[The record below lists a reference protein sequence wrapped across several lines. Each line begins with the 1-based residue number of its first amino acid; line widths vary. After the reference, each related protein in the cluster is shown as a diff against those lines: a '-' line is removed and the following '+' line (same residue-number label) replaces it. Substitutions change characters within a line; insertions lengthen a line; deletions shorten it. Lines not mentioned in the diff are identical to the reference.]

1 MALELESVSET
12 EILHLEFVTV
22 RLMTNIAVA
31 PSSLLRSIKML
42 CEAFRDPIQ
51 TERVNSLLSRKFF
64 ERIDQ
69 ALVRQRGQDHP
80 DNRPMKIEK
89 SASAI
94 QLCATNAVAG
104 LIKLSKK
111 IEHALWYPFS
121 QKIYTQYK
129 NHNEII
135 FDSILNLFYNV

>member
-1 MALELESVSET
+1 MALKLESVSET
-12 EILHLEFVTV
+12 EVLHLEFVTV

-31 PSSLLRSIKML
+31 PSALLRSIKML

-69 ALVRQRGQDHP
+69 AVVRQRGQDNP

-89 SASAI
+89 ECQRHSI
-94 QLCATNAVAG
+94 MR
-104 LIKLSKK
+104 
-111 IEHALWYPFS
+111 
-121 QKIYTQYK
+121 YK
-129 NHNEII
+129 CSCWVDQIVKE
-135 FDSILNLFYNV
+135 D